1 MWWGGLLHCS
11 PANPFLE
18 VPGEIS
24 LATCFSFWTAL
35 SLTWILHST
44 RRQVCSG
51 GRLFCVEAPPSTRLG
66 LLLSKEVELWPEELW
81 EIMEA
86 LCFQLLSSSILG
98 YSASALV

>member
-1 MWWGGLLHCS
+1 MQPCQPFSGGPRGNFFGDLFQFLDCVIPNLDS
-11 PANPFLE
+11 PHHPQASFL
-18 VPGEIS
+18 
-24 LATCFSFWTAL
+24 
-35 SLTWILHST
+35 
-44 RRQVCSG
+44 CSG

-98 YSASALV
+98 YSASAVV